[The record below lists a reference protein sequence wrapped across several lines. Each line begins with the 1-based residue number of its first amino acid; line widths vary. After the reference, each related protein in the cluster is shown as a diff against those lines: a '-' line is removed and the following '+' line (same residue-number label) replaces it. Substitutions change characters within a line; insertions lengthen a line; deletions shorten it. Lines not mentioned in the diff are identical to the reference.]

1 MSHKYSGR
9 LIVGEGGE
17 GGGKSTILKLLAA
30 YLRQIGYEV
39 VETKEPYGEYRKRLL
54 DTHPEIK
61 PSSEEELDLFIRNRA
76 EHVKKLIK
84 PSLKKGKIVLC
95 DRFSEST
102 KAYQHYGRGLDLAII
117 LAKDAQARQN
127 ISPDLI
133 ILFDIDPVIGLQRK
147 ESKNRFELENIK
159 FHKRVRYG
167 YLEQARN
174 DPDKKWV
181 IVDASKPAEIVFN
194 EVREAILK
202 FLYQRQQR

>member
-1 MSHKYSGR
+1 MSHKYSGI
-9 LIVGEGGE
+9 LIVGEGCE
-17 GGGKSTILKLLAA
+17 GSGKSTILKLLAA
-30 YLRQIGYEV
+30 YLRQISYIV

-54 DTHPEIK
+54 DIHPEIALS
-61 PSSEEELDLFIRNRA
+61 PEEELDFFIRNRA
-76 EHVKKLIK
+76 EHVRELIE
-84 PSLKKGKIVLC
+84 PSLKKGKIILC

-102 KAYQHYGRGLDLAII
+102 KAYQHHGRGLDLTMI
-117 LAKDAQARQN
+117 LVKDAQARQN

-147 ESKNRFELENIK
+147 ESKNRFELEDIE